1 VGGPGWYPHTL
12 TPVST
17 APADDPVR
25 SRAAFGG
32 RRWVGAFGVLAML
45 AVVGAHAVWDNY
57 VDRRQAFDA
66 CTAAVEARVEASG
79 AGAYAVTS
87 VTERDF
93 DTYSIEGR
101 VDIADESGARAM
113 RDFLC
118 TVVDGRLDGFA
129 IRFG

>member
-1 VGGPGWYPHTL
+1 MLAG
-12 TPVST
+12 
-17 APADDPVR
+17 
-25 SRAAFGG
+25 
-32 RRWVGAFGVLAML
+32 VGAYAIC
-45 AVVGAHAVWDNY
+45 DNY
-57 VDRRQAFDA
+57 VDRRQAVEA

-101 VDIADESGARAM
+101 VDIADETGARAM